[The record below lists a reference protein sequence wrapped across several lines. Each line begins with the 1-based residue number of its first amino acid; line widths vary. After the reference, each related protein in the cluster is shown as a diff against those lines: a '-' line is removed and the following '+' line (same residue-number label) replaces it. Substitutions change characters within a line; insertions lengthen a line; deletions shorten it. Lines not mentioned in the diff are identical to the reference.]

1 MPSFEFVRIAALL
14 AQSDY
19 VKVQRL
25 FFNMRD
31 GALTITFLGTGTSTG
46 VPLIRCAC
54 KVCQSKDPRDQRLRS
69 SIYVQAS
76 DRSWIVD
83 TGAEFRIQALR
94 EKIQNI
100 DAVLYTHSHADH
112 IMGFDDL
119 RRYSANG
126 EPIPIYASEE
136 TMQNLKKCF
145 SYAFSGEAR
154 FPGYVLPEP
163 HLIQGPFLLGE
174 TEIHPIR
181 LEHGSAH
188 VFGFLFRRNRRSIA
202 AYLSDCKTVYSD
214 GLKTLEGIETLI
226 LGTPCRRIH
235 PTHMSM
241 AEGLALARRL
251 NPSRTFFTHLS
262 HDFSHAAT
270 QKELPDNIFLAY
282 DGLRLEL

>member
-1 MPSFEFVRIAALL
+1 
-14 AQSDY
+14 
-19 VKVQRL
+19 
-25 FFNMRD
+25 
-31 GALTITFLGTGTSTG
+31 
-46 VPLIRCAC
+46 LI
-54 KVCQSKDPRDQRLRS
+54 
-69 SIYVQAS
+69 
-76 DRSWIVD
+76 
-83 TGAEFRIQALR
+83 E
-94 EKIQNI
+94 
-100 DAVLYTHSHADH
+100 
-112 IMGFDDL
+112 
-119 RRYSANG
+119 
-126 EPIPIYASEE
+126 
-136 TMQNLKKCF
+136 
-145 SYAFSGEAR
+145 
-154 FPGYVLPEP
+154 
-163 HLIQGPFLLGE
+163 GPFLLGK

-202 AYLSDCKTVYSD
+202 AYLSDCKTIYSD